1 MSLKNRKQYTNQ
13 SDEQLMIAIASGI
26 EHAYEELYSRYSKP
40 LYSFFYRMLR
50 RDPEMASDQT
60 QELFTKVY
68 KYSSQFDP
76 NKSFKTWLYSI
87 ANNQCKNE
95 FAKMQVRNEAQM
107 SISTTTE
114 LPRINAVDATS
125 FKNELQKA
133 LEYLEEP
140 KRLVFEMRYVQ
151 ELSNS
156 EIAEALNI
164 SEGTVKSRLFYAIKE
179 LKLLLAQFKEILT
192 LILILFQI

>member
-1 MSLKNRKQYTNQ
+1 
-13 SDEQLMIAIASGI
+13 
-26 EHAYEELYSRYSKP
+26 
-40 LYSFFYRMLR
+40 
-50 RDPEMASDQT
+50 
-60 QELFTKVY
+60 
-68 KYSSQFDP
+68 P

-87 ANNQCKNE
+87 ANNQCKND

-133 LEYLEEP
+133 LEFLEEP